1 MARVI
6 VGILGRLAYI
16 CIGLLLGVFYM
27 ANANAATF
35 RGNAEVCSSLSM
47 TAMEVAGMRDAGVP
61 WDAFGPWI
69 KGALDEALVNPASY
83 VKDQDDVNFIYEWFK
98 RIYDEPAL
106 SGVAA
111 AALVERDCMTK
122 PVSV

>member
-6 VGILGRLAYI
+6 VGILTRVAYV
-16 CIGLLLGVFYM
+16 CIGLLLGVFFM

-35 RGNAEVCSSLSM
+35 RGNAEVCSSLGM

-69 KGALDEALVNPASY
+69 KGALDEAVQNPESY
-83 VKDQDDVNFIYEWFK
+83 VKDQDDVNFIMTWFK
-98 RIYDEPAL
+98 RIYDEPGL

-111 AALVERDCMTK
+111 AVLIERDCLTK